1 MIRVDKIKDGIYR
14 YAAWAADK
22 KMDSEP
28 ELVITNG
35 TRDEKTKQFI
45 FKNKE
50 YEYRV
55 SEYNL
60 YVLKDGKQIA
70 KYDFED

>member
-1 MIRVDKIKDGIYR
+1 MKNGVYR
-14 YAAWAADK
+14 YAAWASDK

-35 TRDEKTKQFI
+35 TWDEKVKQFI

-55 SEYNL
+55 TEYNL
-60 YVLKDGKQIA
+60 QVLKEGKQIA
-70 KYDFED
+70 KYDFDD